1 MKYFLITFMVLFS
14 SLAMGQSEGI
24 SVEFEKEIENY
35 LDKTISTITV
45 EQLATMDSGRFVLLD
60 AREKEEYDISTIP
73 GSSYIGYDDFNIKS
87 IEHLPKGQ
95 PIIVFCSIG
104 YRSEKIGEK
113 LKKAG
118 YGRVFNLYGSIF
130 AWANAGLPLHTP
142 MGNSTDKLHTYNKKW
157 SKWVENPKVEK
168 VW

>member
-1 MKYFLITFMVLFS
+1 MRYILFS
-14 SLAMGQSEGI
+14 ILIISSSILIGQSEGI
-24 SVEFEKEIENY
+24 SKEFEKEIDSY
-35 LDKTISTITV
+35 LNKTISTISI
-45 EQLATMDSGRFVLLD
+45 EQLSSMDSGRFVLLD
-60 AREKEEYDISTIP
+60 AREKDEYDISTIP
-73 GSSYIGYDDFNIKS
+73 GSTYIGYDDFDMES

-130 AWANAGLPLHTP
+130 AWANAGNQLCTP
-142 MGNSTDKLHTYNKKW
+142 SGEDTNKLHTYNKKW
-157 SKWVENPKVEK
+157 SKWVENPKVKK